1 MPLKSPLFA
10 CFVAMLAGTCFSA
23 EASRPLSFV
32 NDIQPILTKAGC
44 NAGVCHAKAITG
56 QRGFRLSVLG
66 FEPEEDYEAIVKQ
79 GKGRRVFP
87 PAPEES
93 LLITKGAAI
102 VPHTGGKKI
111 EPGSEDY
118 QMLVRWIAEGMP
130 YTQPNEPK
138 LSEIVVEPAR
148 ATMQVKTTQQL
159 KVIAR
164 YSDGSSRDVTKLAL
178 FEANDRA
185 MAETSEQGLIKTLD
199 LPGNV
204 AVMVRFGGKV
214 SVCSVS
220 VPLGAPVDSLPPVK
234 NFIDQHVFA
243 NLKQIGV
250 PPSPICDDSTF
261 LRRVSLDIAGRLPT
275 MEETKDFLASKA
287 PDKRDRAIET
297 LLNSPDYADYFANK
311 WTALLKN
318 QRADNADITANFA
331 FHAWMRDN
339 LLANTPYDQIV
350 RQILASTGTIVSNP
364 PVAWYKRV
372 KEPTTQLED
381 VAQLFLG
388 VRMQCA
394 QCHHHPFEKW
404 TQAEYYHLAAF
415 FSQIGR
421 KPTAIAGE
429 DLIFHKRGVAQTE
442 HRKTRVMLKPA
453 GLGEPELD
461 IAPDDDPRL
470 ALVDWMSKKDNP
482 FFAKS
487 LVNRYWKH
495 FFKRGLVE
503 PEDDLRDTNP
513 PTNPELFDALAK
525 SFTDSGYDLKAVV
538 RLITQSHTYQLSAM
552 PNQYNAVDLQAF
564 SHFYPKRMTA
574 EVLLDSID
582 TVTGSKTSFA
592 DLPAGTRA
600 VSLPDNSYNKASPFL
615 KVFGRPEGA
624 SVCECERVQS
634 ASLAQSL
641 HLMNASDVK
650 AKLTA
655 SGGRAEML
663 TKAEMSEPKRIREL
677 YLAAYSREP
686 TAEEVKIAETH
697 LLKPR
702 TDSAGKPLDS
712 QRAKRNG
719 YEDLLWALLNTKEFL
734 YNH

>member
-1 MPLKSPLFA
+1 
-10 CFVAMLAGTCFSA
+10 MLWKTLTLGGIIIATASSA
-23 EASRPLSFV
+23 AQPLSFV
-32 NDIQPILTKAGC
+32 RDIQPILTKAGC

-111 EPGSEDY
+111 EPGSGNY
-118 QMLVRWIAEGMP
+118 QTLIRWIAEGMP
-130 YTQPNEPK
+130 YEQKNEPK
-138 LSEIVVEPAR
+138 LAQIAVEPAR
-148 ATMQVKTTQQL
+148 VILKPKATQQL
-159 KVIAR
+159 KVTAR
-164 YSDGSSRDVTKLAL
+164 YSDGSSRDVTSLAL
-178 FEANDRA
+178 FETNDTTVA
-185 MAETSEQGLIKTLD
+185 TATGGGLVNTFD
-199 LPGNV
+199 QPGNV

-220 VPLGAPVDSLPPVK
+220 IPFGAPVASLPPVK
-234 NFIDQHVFA
+234 NFIDQHIFA
-243 NLKQIGV
+243 NLKQIGI

-261 LRRVSLDIAGRLPT
+261 LRRVSLDIGGRLPT
-275 MEETKDFLASKA
+275 IEETRAFLADKA
-287 PDKRDRAIET
+287 PGKRDRAIEA
-297 LLNSPDYADYFANK
+297 LVNSPDYADYFANK

-318 QRADNADITANFA
+318 QRAEAADITANFA

-350 RQILASTGTIVSNP
+350 RQMLASTGTIVSNP

-372 KEPTTQLED
+372 KEPTTQVED

-394 QCHHHPFEKW
+394 QCHHHPFERW
-404 TQAEYYHLAAF
+404 TQGEYFHMAAF

-429 DLIFHKRGVAQTE
+429 DLIFHKRGIAQTE
-442 HRKTRVMLKPA
+442 HRKTHVMLKPA
-453 GLGEPELD
+453 GLGEPPLD

-470 ALVDWMSKKDNP
+470 ALADWMARKNNP
-482 FFAKS
+482 FFAKA

-495 FFKRGLVE
+495 FFKRGLIE

-513 PTNPELFDALAK
+513 PTNPELLDALARH
-525 SFTDSGYDLKAVV
+525 FLDSRFDLKSLV
-538 RLITQSHTYQLSAM
+538 RVITQSHSYQLSSVTNGHNVA
-552 PNQYNAVDLQAF
+552 DRQAF
-564 SHFYPKRMTA
+564 SHYYPKRLTA

-582 TVTGSKTSFA
+582 AVTASKTDFA
-592 DLPAGTRA
+592 DLPPGTRA
-600 VSLPDNSYNKASPFL
+600 ISLPDNSYTRSSPFL
-615 KVFGRPEGA
+615 KVFGRPDNT
-624 SVCECERVQS
+624 SVCECERTSS

-641 HLMNASDVK
+641 HLMNAADMK
-650 AKLTA
+650 AKLA
-655 SGGRAEML
+655 AVNGRAAQL
-663 TKAEMSEPKRIREL
+663 TQSGLSEPKRIREI
-677 YLAAYSREP
+677 YLAAFSREP
-686 TAEEVKIAETH
+686 TAEEVRVAETH

-702 TDSAGKPLDS
+702 TDATGRLLDS
-712 QRAKRNG
+712 QRAKRDG
-719 YEDLLWALLNTKEFL
+719 YEDLLWALINTKEFL
-734 YNH
+734 FNH